1 MRIRFYRGFRFMIQ
15 LFFGLM
21 GLLWSASIEASVRM
35 EVQTPAPQGGA
46 SVGVGSRVLLQWEGD
61 ARVHAGLFLGDLLA
75 SNGRSEQRMVLDLE
89 RKSAL
94 VLDRSEVLAPRARY
108 QKIVRP
114 YDQVDGTCTG
124 YAMDHMLEQI
134 ARNRLAGNGALQAQ
148 FSSEKGRTQFLV
160 RAINDYYISTVHR
173 TSIHGILKTYGTEF
187 GLKCVLRKF
196 EDPARAMAHVAEKVL
211 AGVPVLVSFD
221 IGPNMYT
228 SDLALFAF
236 SGGKAQPLDGRLWLP
251 RKIGE
256 RNSGGHS
263 VVAVAAFEALGK
275 KRLLMLDSDWAEP
288 RIWDLEQALGGR
300 TDIRTIEFHSCD

>member
-1 MRIRFYRGFRFMIQ
+1 MVRLPVAF
-15 LFFGLM
+15 LSLL
-21 GLLWSASIEASVRM
+21 LLWTSVAEAAVRM
-35 EVQTPAPQGGA
+35 DLVSPASQAGA
-46 SVGVGSRVLLQWEGD
+46 AIGVGSRIRLEFEGD
-61 ARVHAGLFLGDLLA
+61 PRPRSGLFLGDLVA
-75 SNGRSEQRMVLDLE
+75 ANGRAEQRMLLDLD
-89 RKSAL
+89 RKKVVIL
-94 VLDRSEVLAPRARY
+94 NRNEVLAPRAHY

-124 YAMDHMLEQI
+124 YAMDHMMEQI
-134 ARNRLAGNGALQAQ
+134 ARNRLAGNEALQAQ

-173 TSIHGILKTYGTEF
+173 TSIRGILRTYGAEF
-187 GLKCVLRKF
+187 GLNCILRKF
-196 EDPARAMAHVAEKVL
+196 QDPARAMAHVAEQVM
-211 AGVPVLVSFD
+211 AGTPVLVSFD
-221 IGPNMYT
+221 IGPNMYDA
-228 SDLALFAF
+228 DLPLMTLTG
-236 SGGKAQPLDGRLWLP
+236 SKASRLDGRLWLP

-300 TDIRTIEFHSCD
+300 TDIEAVEFHSCN

>member
-1 MRIRFYRGFRFMIQ
+1 MDVV
-15 LFFGLM
+15 
-21 GLLWSASIEASVRM
+21 SAA
-35 EVQTPAPQGGA
+35 QQAGA
-46 SVGVGSRVLLQWEGD
+46 AVGVGSRVELQLD
-61 ARVHAGLFLGDLLA
+61 SDPASHRGLFLGDLVA
-75 SNGRSEQRMVLDLE
+75 ATGRAEQRMLLDLDR
-89 RKSAL
+89 RK
-94 VLDRSEVLAPRARY
+94 VVILDRSEVLAPRARY

-124 YAMDHMLEQI
+124 YAMDHMMEQI
-134 ARNRLAGNGALQAQ
+134 ARNRLAGNEALQRQ

-173 TSIHGILKTYGTEF
+173 TSIHGILKTYGKEF
-187 GLKCVLRKF
+187 GLNCVLRKF
-196 EDPARAMAHVAEKVL
+196 QDPMRAMAHVAEQVM
-211 AGVPVLVSFD
+211 AGTPVLVSFD
-221 IGPNMYT
+221 IGPNMYDA
-228 SDLALFAF
+228 DLPLVALMG
-236 SGGKAQPLDGRLWLP
+236 SKASRLDGRLWLP

-300 TDIRTIEFHSCD
+300 TDIKTIEFHSCH